1 VEPRATSA
9 LDADFRAFYA
19 TVPRD
24 SSNAL
29 HPDAQHLRAL
39 YVLAR
44 SMQPMNILD
53 LGSGYSTLALAAA
66 CRGSAWGRVA
76 AVDGMAEWGARTTAM
91 LAATGLSAWA
101 KVIVREPVEVNV
113 DGRRAWDFPDLP
125 DSFFGP
131 GASRRPR
138 AHEGRERV
146 RHAGAGPVD
155 SRQSTPAGA
164 GQAGGERRVAGKA
177 QSRLGPHR
185 GPPKAAVPALR

>member
-1 VEPRATSA
+1 MEPRATSA

-19 TVPRD
+19 TVPRA
-24 SSNAL
+24 SLNAL

-66 CRGSAWGRVA
+66 CRDSAWGRVA

-125 DSFFGP
+125 DSFFGLVHLDGP
-131 GASRRPR
+131 ALTKDVNVCVTP
-138 AHEGRERV
+138 ERV
-146 RHAGAGPVD
+146 RWVPG
-155 SRQSTPAGA
+155 
-164 GQAGGERRVAGKA
+164 GQRLLVLDKRAENAAWLAKRNPGWVHIEDPRRP
-177 QSRLGPHR
+177 LF
-185 GPPKAAVPALR
+185 LL